1 MFTYTIEEHLHLRLL
16 KQEDA
21 QELFKLIDSNRTY
34 FKEWLGW
41 LDFSTDQKDTLKNIH
56 QNRLLFATETGLDLA
71 IIYKGAIVGK
81 VGLNSINKST
91 KSAEVGYMLGEE
103 FNGKGIMTKATKALV
118 QIAFEEYKLNKVEI
132 RVATENSKSRAIP
145 QRLGFTEEG
154 TLRSAEWLYDH
165 YVDHVVYGMLKEEWQ
180 QLQK

>member
-1 MFTYTIEEHLHLRLL
+1 MFSYMIEQQLELRLL

-21 QELFKLIDSNRTY
+21 QEVFELIENNRTY
-34 FKEWLGW
+34 LREWLGW
-41 LDFSTDQKDTLKNIH
+41 LDYSTELKDALKNIH
-56 QNRLLFATETGLDLA
+56 QNRLLFATEAGLDLA
-71 IIYKGAIVGK
+71 IIYNGAIVGK
-81 VGLNSINKST
+81 VGLNSINKTT
-91 KSAEVGYMLGEE
+91 KSAEIGYMLGEE

-118 QIAFEEYKLNKVEI
+118 QIAFQEYKLNKIEI
-132 RVATENSKSRAIP
+132 RVATENVKSRAIP

-165 YVDHVVYGMLKEEWQ
+165 FVDHVVYGMLKEEWQ